1 MKFKSWG
8 AALALALAG
17 PSMAATDLGVLDA
30 AGSSFSKAFLR
41 IFGFG
46 SPLGAF
52 VDHYTFTLIGSATAE
67 GGTTVAMEWGSL
79 DLDLNA
85 VSLSGG
91 SLAGK
96 LTDNTPASFTFSS
109 LGAGT
114 YTLDIEGILKSTG
127 GPLGYAS
134 YTGNIR
140 SIASAAPE
148 PAVLLMVLA
157 GLGAVGVLVR
167 RNRQG

>member
-1 MKFKSWG
+1 MKFKTW
-8 AALALALAG
+8 AATLALALAA
-17 PSMAATDLGVLDA
+17 PAMAATDLGVLDA

-46 SPLGAF
+46 SPLGGF
-52 VDHYTFTLIGSATAE
+52 VDHYTFTLIGGATAE

-79 DLDLNA
+79 DLDLNS

-91 SLAGK
+91 SLAGT
-96 LTDNTPASFTFSS
+96 LTDNTPSSFTFSS

-114 YTLDIEGILKSTG
+114 YTLDIAGILKSTG

-157 GLGAVGVLVR
+157 GLAAVGVLVR
-167 RNRQG
+167 RGRQV